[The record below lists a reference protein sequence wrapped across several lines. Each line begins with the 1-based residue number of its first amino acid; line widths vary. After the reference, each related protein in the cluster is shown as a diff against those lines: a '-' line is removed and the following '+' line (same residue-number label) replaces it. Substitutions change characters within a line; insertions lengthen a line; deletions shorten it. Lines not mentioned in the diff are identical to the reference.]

1 MIPTKIFS
9 LPDIRIL
16 FLTFLCFQ
24 MSVYAQ
30 DSTEK
35 TIQNI
40 IIIGNEI
47 TKDKVILRE
56 LVIHKGDIPTEENL
70 AESQKRLLNLFL
82 FNRVQ
87 LNLYPHDEKSL
98 VLIIEVT
105 EQLYFYPVP
114 ILTIRERDWS
124 KWSYG
129 LSIVNSNFRGQ
140 NERLWAGFWFGFRP
154 GFGITYTDPWAGDS
168 LHLNT
173 GFNLMKT
180 IFDHRTIDGMEER
193 HIAGRISVG
202 KWWNY
207 HFNTAVTFLGDRIR
221 VAEEFRE
228 LMHSGK
234 TTEYTFGLELS
245 LIYDT
250 RDLRSYPST
259 GWSNRFQFYQ
269 YGLFENYN
277 DYENIVLDLRKYFS
291 IGPIILAGRFYQ
303 NSLFGQI
310 PVYRM
315 NYIGFTERIRGYFYK
330 VWEGKHVQTGSIE
343 TRFNIIPVHYFSL
356 DLPAIPPQY
365 LRNLKIGLSGALF
378 VDTGIVWDYSDEYQY
393 DNFKTGFG
401 FGFHIHLPYVEIFR
415 VDIGFDGN
423 LDSQFIVEVGVVF

>member
-1 MIPTKIFS
+1 MLSLKNIAIPGIIIIFIAIFCVNI
-9 LPDIRIL
+9 P
-16 FLTFLCFQ
+16 
-24 MSVYAQ
+24 VYAQ

-129 LSIVNSNFRGQ
+129 LSIVNSNFRGH

-154 GFGITYTDPWAGDS
+154 GFGISYTDQWAGDS

-193 HIAGRISVG
+193 HIAGRLSMG

-207 HFNTAVTFLGDRIR
+207 YFNTAVTFLADRIK

-259 GWSNRFQFYQ
+259 GWFNRFQFYQ

-291 IGPIILAGRFYQ
+291 FTIGRRPVILPFII
-303 NSLFGQI
+303 
-310 PVYRM
+310 
-315 NYIGFTERIRGYFYK
+315 
-330 VWEGKHVQTGSIE
+330 
-343 TRFNIIPVHYFSL
+343 
-356 DLPAIPPQY
+356 
-365 LRNLKIGLSGALF
+365 
-378 VDTGIVWDYSDEYQY
+378 
-393 DNFKTGFG
+393 
-401 FGFHIHLPYVEIFR
+401 
-415 VDIGFDGN
+415 
-423 LDSQFIVEVGVVF
+423 EV

>member
-1 MIPTKIFS
+1 MLSLKNIAIPGI
-9 LPDIRIL
+9 IIL
-16 FLTFLCFQ
+16 FIAIFFVNIP
-24 MSVYAQ
+24 VYAQ

-56 LVIHKGDIPTEENL
+56 LVIQKGDIPTEENL

-154 GFGITYTDPWAGDS
+154 GFGISYTDQWAGDS

-193 HIAGRISVG
+193 HIAGRISMG

-207 HFNTAVTFLGDRIR
+207 YFNTAVTFHADRIK

-228 LMHSGK
+228 LMHSGN
-234 TTEYTFGLELS
+234 TTEVTFGLELS

-259 GWSNRFQFYQ
+259 GWFNRFQFYQ

-303 NSLFGQI
+303 NSLFRQI
-310 PVYRM
+310 PVYRL
-315 NYIGFTERIRGYFYK
+315 NYIGFTERIRGYFYE

-343 TRFNIIPVHYFSL
+343 TRFSIIPVHYFTL

-393 DNFKTGFG
+393 ENFKTGFG
-401 FGFHIHLPYVEIFR
+401 FGLHIHLPYVEIFR
-415 VDIGFDGN
+415 VDIGFDKN
-423 LDSQFIVEVGVVF
+423 FKSQLIVEIGVVF

>member
-1 MIPTKIFS
+1 MLSLKNIAIPGLIIIFIVIFCVNI
-9 LPDIRIL
+9 P
-16 FLTFLCFQ
+16 
-24 MSVYAQ
+24 VYAQ

-56 LVIHKGDIPTEENL
+56 LVIQKGDIPTEENL

-129 LSIVNSNFRGQ
+129 LSIVNSNFRGH

-154 GFGITYTDPWAGDS
+154 GFGISYTDQWAGDS

-193 HIAGRISVG
+193 HIAGRLSMG

-207 HFNTAVTFLGDRIR
+207 YFNTAVTFLADQIK
-221 VAEEFRE
+221 VAEEFQE

-259 GWSNRFQFYQ
+259 GWFNRFQFYQ

-303 NSLFGQI
+303 NSLFRQI
-310 PVYRM
+310 PVYRL
-315 NYIGFTERIRGYFYK
+315 NYIGFTERIRGYFYE

-343 TRFNIIPVHYFSL
+343 TRFNIIPIHYFSL

-365 LRNLKIGLSGALF
+365 LRNLKIGLSAALF

-401 FGFHIHLPYVEIFR
+401 FGLHIHLPYVEIFR
-415 VDIGFDGN
+415 VDIGFDKN
-423 LDSQFIVEVGVVF
+423 FKSQIIVEVGVVF

>member
-1 MIPTKIFS
+1 MLSLKNIAIPCLKIIFIVIFCVNI
-9 LPDIRIL
+9 P
-16 FLTFLCFQ
+16 
-24 MSVYAQ
+24 VYAQ
-30 DSTEK
+30 DNTAK

-98 VLIIEVT
+98 VLIVEVT

-114 ILTIRERDWS
+114 ILTIQERDWS

-207 HFNTAVTFLGDRIR
+207 HFNTAVTFLADRIK